1 MSATYKAAK
10 NRSQGRG
17 GWCALFR
24 HPLRSDKQ
32 GKPLRIRK
40 GLRTKD
46 DGEADSLIEQ
56 LNTLLE
62 DKSYWPLSEKGR
74 AAREFDPRVVAIFY
88 EDIEAR
94 AMADP
99 WADREA
105 EIPMPGQEDGYSRV
119 QLVGTTGAGKTT
131 LLRQLIGT
139 DPRRDR
145 FPSTSTAKTTTFD
158 IEIFCTQGPYRA
170 VVSFL
175 SRERVRLYIEECVTA
190 AVTAVAEGAT
200 DDVVLKYLLEHDD
213 QRFRLSYV
221 LGTLKSLNV
230 DSAEPEALT
239 DEADEEDDTDIPD
252 DEFLEI
258 SADERHAIETRLRS
272 FLDRTITLGG
282 TLSESSA
289 RTLGVTLEKLAAP
302 DRDAFIEVVEDALR
316 EDEEAQTLI
325 DEILDEVELRFTSLG
340 DDRTDEWPKVWKIKT
355 PDRAEFIRT
364 INRLSSNYAPN
375 FGKLLTPLVQGIR
388 VSGPF
393 SPDWYD
399 NGGIPKLVL
408 IDGEGLG
415 HTSDSAFSLPTS
427 ITQRFESVNVILLV
441 DNATQPMQ
449 AGAQA
454 VLRSVAVSGHGPKL
468 AVVCTHFD
476 QVKGDNLPNIRTKKE
491 HVAASLNNAIVGIE
505 AAFVDG
511 VGRALRRNL
520 EGKIF
525 FVSKIQERLPSGARF
540 TRQELAG
547 LTKALLSAI
556 QPTDVETAL
565 PIYDLGNLVLSVR
578 KANAQFNDCW
588 QARLKLNYKL
598 GIDGEHWTRIKALS
612 RRFAEQWSPPEYDTL
627 RPVGDMIRFTSE
639 SMTSFIN
646 NPRAWRGNPPT
657 EEAKQHAVEAVAREF
672 FSRLHELAHQRLFL
686 EHVAE
691 WREAY
696 DRRGKGSTLERARD
710 MKYIYEDAAPIPGET
725 PDPAAND
732 LLDLVRNLFKQSA
745 DAAGAQVIT
754 FSMVEQG
761 DDKASA
767 ANFAAS

>member
-10 NRSQGRG
+10 NRSQGRE

-46 DGEADSLIEQ
+46 DTEADRLIEE
-56 LNTLLE
+56 LNTLLQ
-62 DKSYWPLSEKGR
+62 DQSYWSLSEKGR
-74 AAREFDPRVVAIFY
+74 ATREFDPRVVSIFY

-94 AMADP
+94 AFADP

-105 EIPMPGQEDGYSRV
+105 EIPMPGQEEGYSRV

-139 DPRRDR
+139 DPTRDR

-158 IEIFCTQGPYRA
+158 IEIFCAEGPYRA
-170 VVSFL
+170 AVSFL

-190 AVTAVAEGAT
+190 AVTAAAEGAV
-200 DDVVLKYLLEHDD
+200 DNVVLKHLLEHDD

-230 DSAEPEALT
+230 DSDEREDLT
-239 DEADEEDDTDIPD
+239 DEDDGEDDTDIRD

-258 SADERHAIETRLRS
+258 SEDERSAIETRLRS
-272 FLDRTITLGG
+272 FLERTIAVGRN
-282 TLSESSA
+282 LSKTSA
-289 RTLGVTLEKLAAP
+289 DTLGVTVEKLAPA

-316 EDEEAQTLI
+316 EDEDAQTLI

-340 DDRTDEWPKVWKIKT
+340 DGRTDEWPTVWKT
-355 PDRAEFIRT
+355 ETADRAEFIRT
-364 INRLSSNYAPN
+364 INRFSSNYAPN
-375 FGKLLTPLVQGIR
+375 FGRLLTPMVQGIR
-388 VSGPF
+388 VAGPF
-393 SPDWYD
+393 SPDWYA
-399 NGGIPKLVL
+399 NQGIPKLVL

-415 HTSDSAFSLPTS
+415 HTSDSGFSLPTS
-427 ITQRFESVNVILLV
+427 ITQRYDSVNVILLV

-476 QVKGDNLPNIRTKKE
+476 QVKGDNLPNLRAKKE
-491 HVAASLNNAIVGIE
+491 HVSASINNAIVGIE
-505 AAFVDG
+505 AAFGDG
-511 VGRALRRNL
+511 AGKALRRHL
-520 EGKIF
+520 DGKIF
-525 FVSKIQERLPSGARF
+525 FVSKIQEKLPSGARF

-547 LTKALLSAI
+547 LTKGLLSAI

-578 KANAQFNDCW
+578 KANVQFNDYW
-588 QARLKLNYKL
+588 QARMKLNYKL
-598 GIDGEHWTRIKALS
+598 GIDAEHWTRIKALS
-612 RRFAEQWSPPEYDTL
+612 RRFAEQWNPPEYDTL

-657 EEAKQHAVEAVAREF
+657 EEAKQEAVEGVAREF
-672 FSRLHELAHQRLFL
+672 FTRLHELAHKRLFL

-710 MKYIYEDAAPIPGET
+710 MKYIYEDAAPVPGET
-725 PDPAAND
+725 PDPAANT
-732 LLDLVRNLFKQSA
+732 LLDLVRNLFKQAA
-745 DAAGAQVIT
+745 DAAGAQVIS
-754 FSMVEQG
+754 FAMVEQEV
-761 DDKASA
+761 DELSA
-767 ANFAAS
+767 TTSTS